1 MYRVLCAA
9 VLCAT
14 ATTAHAQ
21 SGPYVGLSLGYDGAK
36 IKQDGLGETKDGL
49 FYGIVAGYDFNLGP
63 AVVGGEVEFADSTAD
78 QHERDVLVA
87 GDDARINAGR
97 DLYFGGRLGLPIN
110 PALMVYAK
118 GGFTNAQT
126 TFRYDQGDGWSYKH
140 SKAMHGYRVGAGVQF
155 NRGNSLYRLEYRYSD
170 YGSYDIGQV
179 GTNIDLSRSQIVAT
193 AGMSF

>member
-1 MYRVLCAA
+1 
-9 VLCAT
+9 
-14 ATTAHAQ
+14 
-21 SGPYVGLSLGYDGAK
+21 VGLSLGYDGAK